1 MAKRLD
7 KHRRAPT
14 MVDVA
19 KAAGASIATVSAA
32 INGSAPVS
40 SELKGRI
47 EKAIRQVGYKANPFA
62 RSLKT
67 GTTSTIGLMVADI
80 TNPFF
85 TTVIHAIQDVAHRES
100 YSVILC
106 CSDEDAAKEQTHL
119 RVLSDRRVDGFIIA
133 SAGET
138 PELRAL
144 VNDPRTPVVLID
156 RLIAGLETDAVVI
169 DNVEATQNAVGH
181 LIAAGHRRIG
191 LITGRR
197 SLSTG
202 RERYQGYRRA
212 LADAGLSYE
221 PALVGSAHFGDEDG
235 YRAAAKLLAL
245 KKPPTAIF
253 ACNNLSGLGLM
264 RAIHEAGLA
273 CPKDIAVACFDD
285 FDWAEV
291 FHPRLTTI
299 AQPTKA
305 IGRQAMLLLLERLR
319 QRDADQMP
327 PRVVRLKAELKV
339 RDSSAPPAAG
349 RS

>member
-1 MAKRLD
+1 M
-7 KHRRAPT
+7 
-14 MVDVA
+14 
-19 KAAGASIATVSAA
+19 
-32 INGSAPVS
+32 
-40 SELKGRI
+40 
-47 EKAIRQVGYKANPFA
+47 
-62 RSLKT
+62 
-67 GTTSTIGLMVADI
+67 
-80 TNPFF
+80 
-85 TTVIHAIQDVAHRES
+85 AHREN

-106 CSDEDAAKEQTHL
+106 CSDEDPAKEQTHL

-138 PELRAL
+138 PELKAL
-144 VNDPRTPVVLID
+144 VNDRRTPVVLID
-156 RLIAGLETDAVVI
+156 RLIPGLETDAVVI

-181 LIAAGHRRIG
+181 LVAADHRRIG

-212 LADAGLSYE
+212 LADAGLPYE

-264 RAIHEAGLA
+264 RAIHEAGLG

-339 RDSSAPPAAG
+339 RDSSAPPAPG